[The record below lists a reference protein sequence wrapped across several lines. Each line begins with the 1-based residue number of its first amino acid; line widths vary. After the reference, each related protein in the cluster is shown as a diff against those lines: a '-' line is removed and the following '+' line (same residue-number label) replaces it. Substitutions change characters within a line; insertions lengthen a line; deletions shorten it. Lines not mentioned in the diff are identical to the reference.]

1 LARLQE
7 ELKVVSIKDE
17 AKIKKVK
24 KLQEKITVRT
34 VKFEG
39 DSISISI
46 SAEKSDHMLS
56 QLTEADLLTEARL
69 ELEIFD
75 NQLKIDSKF

>member
-1 LARLQE
+1 MARIQE
-7 ELKVVSIKDE
+7 SLKVVSIKDE

-24 KLQEKITVRT
+24 KVEEKITIRT

-39 DSISISI
+39 DAIAISI
-46 SAEKSDHMLS
+46 SAEKKDHILK
-56 QLTEADLLTEARL
+56 QLTEADLKTEARL

-75 NQLKIDSKF
+75 SQLKIDSKF